1 MGCRRSEK
9 WASSDRWFTKDRSD
23 VVIISGLYEQNI
35 IIPGISQLNYYSQL
49 CYFHII
55 QKYSST
61 HTVPSSV
68 TPSTFQLYVQ
78 LDFFFKFYKNSHRE
92 KSMRLETNHH
102 RLRSLHYLLRDLEKV
117 SLLSVKQNFS
127 ELKEFGE
134 LTKKCLAMSKDYQQI
149 LVQFGCVVIPKFY
162 FQSIPETILLIPYA
176 IWRSLGI

>member
-35 IIPGISQLNYYSQL
+35 IIPGISQLNYYPQL

-92 KSMRLETNHH
+92 KSMRLETNHR

-134 LTKKCLAMSKDYQQI
+134 LTKNAQQCQKI
-149 LVQFGCVVIPKFY
+149 INKYWFNLDVQLFPNFIFKVFLKLFY
-162 FQSIPETILLIPYA
+162 
-176 IWRSLGI
+176 